1 MTTAIT
7 PTRLD
12 GQVVLISG
20 AAGGIG
26 AATARR
32 LDDRGA
38 HVVLA
43 DLDPDAL
50 AASAAGLGDRSSTV
64 VLRGWLLHALRPL
77 LSTAR
82 SPRWSKRCTRDP
94 PPVPATL
101 IRLPG
106 GAPRAPSSARA
117 DRRTRAL
124 GLRPDQMGTA

>member
-82 SPRWSKRCTRDP
+82 SPRVVEALHQRSAAGTSNADP
-94 PPVPATL
+94 PTGRRSSCAL
-101 IRLPG
+101 ERAG
-106 GAPRAPSSARA
+106 GS
-117 DRRTRAL
+117 
-124 GLRPDQMGTA
+124 